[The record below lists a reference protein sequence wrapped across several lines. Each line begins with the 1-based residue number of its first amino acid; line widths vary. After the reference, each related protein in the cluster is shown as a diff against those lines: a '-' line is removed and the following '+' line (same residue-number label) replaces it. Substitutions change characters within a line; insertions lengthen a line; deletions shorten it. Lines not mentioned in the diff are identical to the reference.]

1 VLVKVLRHICV
12 YARECVYVLDKRAL
26 RLRRPALRPCETM
39 MKNDCVTGRVL
50 SLHRILKQTVPR
62 VLSFIDHGLSSGHP
76 SVGKVT
82 LGLADKHNTNTI
94 GDDWIF
100 RRTFQCATVGGP
112 VTSQYSS
119 SMLSLAALLRPR
131 RSMSRSASW
140 ADFFDASGEPSPML
154 PLSRLLCLLE
164 GGVSGMRGPGMFWGL
179 EDSVGRRQAGV

>member
-1 VLVKVLRHICV
+1 MRD
-12 YARECVYVLDKRAL
+12 RSRAL
-26 RLRRPALRPCETM
+26 IAPHIKADRASRTFIHRSWSLLRTQVPGKRHL
-39 MKNDCVTGRVL
+39 DL
-50 SLHRILKQTVPR
+50 QT
-62 VLSFIDHGLSSGHP
+62 
-76 SVGKVT
+76 
-82 LGLADKHNTNTI
+82 DKHDTNTI
-94 GDDWIF
+94 GGDWIF

-131 RSMSRSASW
+131 RSMSKSASW